1 MSIKRVTLGDAFVVD
16 AADRSA
22 TNFPSIEEG
31 TIVYEKDTG
40 DIYIGVDNQ
49 WNQFGS
55 SSPGGAVDSVF
66 GRTGDVVAQA
76 GDYTAAQVSA
86 LAIANDLSDLN
97 DAPTA
102 RTNLGLGTIAT
113 IDDAASDGTIYG
125 RQNGAWVA
133 TSGSGAYLPLTGG
146 TLTGELVSDVPAAS
160 ATPLTFYND
169 NNTDNDLSIIRFLSD
184 TDGVGAATEVTFANM
199 YVDFDEHDHA
209 TAEAGF
215 TFRGM
220 YEGALLTLLEL
231 NANGSH
237 QVVVNQAAGDL
248 DYRIEGTSDA
258 NLFRTDAGNNRVGI
272 GTGTPEAPFHA
283 AKSELQ
289 NPFAGV
295 AGDRYVFAQF
305 GGSSG
310 VCDVVIESNS
320 RSALV
325 FYNGSVATEIR
336 LRGDDRMT
344 WEDYTNGGALMM
356 ASLGHSSTTPILMID
371 GANDRIGINRSDP
384 QKPLH
389 VVGVDGEVTTYPT
402 GSTAKAIAVFENNDN
417 CNIDFVV
424 NGSTA
429 FGWYLSGASSAA
441 ARMFVNATSG
451 NESFG
456 FDFAG
461 GTDVLHIDGVD
472 DRVGVNTESPISDLE
487 LSNASGPT
495 LSISTAGTAGTVSS
509 PINMDVDFVGFS
521 DIVMSRMRT
530 WDQSATTGDGH
541 FQFWVRNGASGLA
554 EKMEISPDYVHIT
567 GDVGINEGSPDAPLH
582 VVGDAGSTNRFS
594 GSAVDAD
601 TVIYIDNNDNAY
613 LSIITDT
620 NASGGIKVYSD
631 NDSSVRG
638 EWYYSNSLD
647 AWYCRINGTTQFY
660 VYLNTLY
667 TRTHA
672 PQSDNTYDLGGSGFR
687 WDDIYATNSV
697 IQTSDMREKRDVQPS
712 DLGLDFVLGLRPV
725 SYRRVDGKRNH
736 YGFIA
741 QEVESLLQGQDFA
754 GLIKPDDPDEMMG
767 LRYTEFVSI
776 LARAIQE
783 LAERVGY

>member
-1 MSIKRVTLGDAFVVD
+1 MSIKRVTLGEAFVVD

-66 GRTGDVVAQA
+66 GRTGAVVAQA
-76 GDYTAAQVSA
+76 GDYTAAQVGA

-146 TLTGELVSDVPAAS
+146 TLTGDLVSDVPGAS

-169 NNTDNDLSIIRFLSD
+169 NNTDNDLSIIRFRSD
-184 TDGVGAATEVTFANM
+184 TDGVGATAEVTFANV

-283 AKSELQ
+283 AKSEVQ

-295 AGDRYVFAQF
+295 ASDRYVFAQF

-336 LRGDDRMT
+336 LRGDNRMT
-344 WEDYTNGGALMM
+344 WEDYTNGGVLMM
-356 ASLGHSSTTPILMID
+356 AGLGHSASTPILMID
-371 GANDRIGINRSDP
+371 GANDRIGINRTDP
-384 QKPLH
+384 QKPFH
-389 VVGVDGEVTTYPT
+389 IVGVDGEVTTYPT
-402 GSTAKAIAVFENNDN
+402 ASTAKAIAVFENNGN
-417 CNIDFVV
+417 CNLDFVV
-424 NGSTA
+424 NGSAA
-429 FGWYLSGASSAA
+429 FGWFLSGATSAS
-441 ARMFVNATSG
+441 ARMYVVTGAGS
-451 NESFG
+451 ESIA

-461 GTDVLHIDGVD
+461 GTDVLHIDGAN
-472 DRVGVNTESPISDLE
+472 DRIGVNEEDP
-487 LSNASGPT
+487 
-495 LSISTAGTAGTVSS
+495 
-509 PINMDVDFVGFS
+509 DV
-521 DIVMSRMRT
+521 
-530 WDQSATTGDGH
+530 
-541 FQFWVRNGASGLA
+541 
-554 EKMEISPDYVHIT
+554 
-567 GDVGINEGSPDAPLH
+567 PLH
-582 VVGDAGSTNRFS
+582 VVGDGGSTNRFS

-631 NDSSVRG
+631 NDSSERG
-638 EWYYSNSLD
+638 AIYYSNSFD
-647 AWYCRINGTTQFY
+647 YWYHTISGSTQMI
-660 VYLNTLY
+660 VTNAATW
-667 TRTHA
+667 TKTHV
-672 PQSDNTYDLGGSGFR
+672 PLSDNVYDIGTASLR
-687 WDDIYATNSV
+687 WDDIYATNDV
-697 IQTSDMREKRDVQPS
+697 IQTSDMREKRDIHPS
-712 DLGLDFVLGLRPV
+712 DLGLDFVLNLRPV
-725 SYRRVDGKRNH
+725 SFRRMGGERPH

-741 QEVESLLQGQDFA
+741 QEVESVLDGKDFA
-754 GLIKPDDPDEMMG
+754 GLIKPENPDEMMG
-767 LRYTEFVSI
+767 LRYGEFVSI